1 MEEHTVER
9 DLLSVSIAGNVLD
22 KLGVY
27 RDIKEEHT
35 VKRTLLNASSVA
47 NVLTSKAI

>member
-9 DLLSVSIAGNVLD
+9 DLLSASTAVNVLP

-27 RDIKEEHT
+27 GVIKEEHT
-35 VKRTLLNASSVA
+35 VGKNLLSVSSAV
-47 NVLTSKAI
+47 NVLV

>member
-9 DLLSVSIAGNVLD
+9 DLLSVSSAVNVLA

-27 RDIKEEHT
+27 RVIKEEHT
-35 VKRTLLNASSVA
+35 VEKNLLNVSSAV
-47 NVLTSKAI
+47 NVLV